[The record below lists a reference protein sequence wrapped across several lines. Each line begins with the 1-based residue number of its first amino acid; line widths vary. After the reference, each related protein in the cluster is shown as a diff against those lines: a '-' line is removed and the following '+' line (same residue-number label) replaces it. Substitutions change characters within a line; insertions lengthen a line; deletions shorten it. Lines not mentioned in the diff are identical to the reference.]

1 MPTRNGHTKQK
12 PDDRVEKSFGYPAK
26 PVAGVDEVGRGPLA
40 GPVVAAAVVFPA
52 TGLGPALSGKLRD
65 SKALKPTVRS
75 ELAAEIHLSC
85 MTAIAEATVEEIDR
99 LNILQA
105 SLLAMS
111 RAVTALSTPPVA
123 ALIDGNRCPT
133 GLPCEA
139 QAIVKG
145 DARCLTI
152 AAASIIAKVH
162 RDTLMA
168 DLAADWPGY
177 GWERNAGYPT
187 AQHRAALLEHGIT
200 PHHRRSFAPVSQLIG
215 VTG

>member
-1 MPTRNGHTKQK
+1 MPARNGHTKQK
-12 PDDRVEKSFGYPAK
+12 PDDRIEKSLGYPAR

-40 GPVVAAAVVFPA
+40 GPVIAGAVVFPS
-52 TGLGPALSGKLRD
+52 TGLDPALSEKLRD

-75 ELAAEIHLSC
+75 EIAAEIHLSC
-85 MTAIAEATVEEIDR
+85 MTAIAQATVEEIDR

-123 ALIDGNRCPT
+123 ALIDGNRCPSD
-133 GLPCEA
+133 LPCQA
-139 QAIVKG
+139 QAVVKG
-145 DARCLTI
+145 DACCLTI

-162 RDTLMA
+162 RDKLMA